1 MSFKMSLKLKLI
13 QDPLS
18 ISNQLLKDTINEI
31 DYPKITDV
39 DEFVS
44 SSEKIWRNLALALQW
59 IRCSEWVPSEW
70 ESKQLIKTSQKSTSN
85 PHNFSP
91 SIHIL
96 WSEKLWVCNKS
107 SVLTLN
113 HHFWPNYQS
122 IITLTPVKKSI
133 LFCPHTSKSTNIFY
147 LDDVCL

>member
-44 SSEKIWRNLALALQW
+44 SSEKIGE
-59 IRCSEWVPSEW
+59 I
-70 ESKQLIKTSQKSTSN
+70 
-85 PHNFSP
+85 
-91 SIHIL
+91 
-96 WSEKLWVCNKS
+96 
-107 SVLTLN
+107 
-113 HHFWPNYQS
+113 
-122 IITLTPVKKSI
+122 
-133 LFCPHTSKSTNIFY
+133 
-147 LDDVCL
+147 

>member
-122 IITLTPVKKSI
+122 IIHN
-133 LFCPHTSKSTNIFY
+133 HTYSCEKVHPLLSSHIKIH
-147 LDDVCL
+147 